1 MKKKLVLA
9 TWMGKQ
15 GNYGTCLQSFALH
28 KKLENMGYDVKIISV
43 YPHRN
48 KYVAI
53 IKNILSLI
61 GVLYIINI
69 IRKHPKTI
77 KESKLLEFQKSNYNQ
92 VEILTKQQMHR
103 LVLLTDCFVA
113 GSDQIWNTYF
123 KFSPQYFL
131 EFAENA
137 KRIAYASSMG
147 TSSVKEEYK
156 DKVQSLLKKFSHIG
170 VREYEVIDYLK
181 TLTGRQDICQ
191 VLDPTFLL
199 DKGDWQQICKKA
211 KYELDLPTDYLFC
224 YFIGNNPNYKEQLLD
239 VIKKLKIDNI
249 IIIPSRENPDFTI
262 ENAIIYDNAGPME
275 FVDLLQRAKFVCTDS
290 FHATALSIN
299 FSVPFVEFLR
309 FKDGDLK
316 SQNSRIF
323 DVLNHYNLRN
333 RLYALNEK
341 DWEFPINYENAH
353 RILEQDRKKSI
364 DYLSNAIEY

>member
-137 KRIAYASSMG
+137 KRIAYASSIG
-147 TSSVKEEYK
+147 TNSVKEEYRES
-156 DKVQSLLKKFSHIG
+156 VRQNLMKFSHIG
-170 VREYEVIDYLK
+170 VREFEAVKVLSE
-181 TLTGRQDICQ
+181 LTGRKDIRQ

-199 DKGDWQQICKKA
+199 TPHDWTSMA
-211 KYELDLPTDYLFC
+211 KDAVYEEELPNDYIFC
-224 YFIGNNPNYKEQLLD
+224 YLLGNNQCYKEQLYD
-239 VIKKLKIDNI
+239 VKCKTGISNI
-249 IIIPSRENPDFTI
+249 LIVPSAENKFFSFDGAVI
-262 ENAIIYDNAGPME
+262 YKNASPVE
-275 FVDLLQRAKFVCTDS
+275 FIDLLQRASYVCTDS

-299 FSVPFVEFLR
+299 NSIPFVEFIR
-309 FKDGDLK
+309 FKDSEVV
-316 SQNSRIF
+316 SQNSRIY
-323 DVLNHYNLRN
+323 DLLNHYELKGRI
-333 RLYALNEK
+333 YSSK
-341 DWEFPINYENAH
+341 TDVWTKKINYKKVQEKLDKD
-353 RILEQDRKKSI
+353 RQDSLN
-364 DYLSNAIEY
+364 YLVNAIEK